1 MESELHDPS
10 ATVFLC
16 CRGASELEK
25 MLLGPAWCEPRG
37 PPQARPG
44 GGGEGAEQRNKPGP
58 VSLMSQSSSEAK
70 SGVASQDRSF
80 PSGK

>member
-1 MESELHDPS
+1 MIQVPLSFS
-10 ATVFLC
+10 AAEV
-16 CRGASELEK
+16 
-25 MLLGPAWCEPRG
+25 LLNWRRCFWAQPGVSHVVRH
-37 PPQARPG
+37 RPG
-44 GGGEGAEQRNKPGP
+44 PVGGGEGAEQRNKPGP